1 MKNTN
6 NSICKYKKKKFKQL
20 LFNFYL
26 RYLDDIAI
34 NLC

>member
-6 NSICKYKKKKFKQL
+6 NSICKYKKKFKQL

-26 RYLDDIAI
+26 RYLDTAF